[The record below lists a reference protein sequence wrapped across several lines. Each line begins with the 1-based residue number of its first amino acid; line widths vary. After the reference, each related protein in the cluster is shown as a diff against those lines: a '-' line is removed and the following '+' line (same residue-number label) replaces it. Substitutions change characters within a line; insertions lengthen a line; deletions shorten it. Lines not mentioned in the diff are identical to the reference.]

1 MTRYNT
7 TRRGNRGFTLVEMM
21 IAIGIIAILA
31 SIAYPSY
38 VGSVKKSRRVEAQ
51 TALQQVATLEEQY
64 FSETGSY
71 TADLTKLGLS
81 GINWNWTENR
91 FYKFRVKAPNGSCP
105 IASCFALVAIPANEQ
120 AADRWRFM
128 LWSNGRK
135 QKRNGGSGGWS
146 RGWEI

>member
-71 TADLTKLGLS
+71 TADLTKLGLGS
-81 GINWNWTENR
+81 KTWNRTENK
-91 FYKFRVKAPNGSCP
+91 FYIFRVAAPSSNCP
-105 IASCFALVAIPANEQ
+105 ITSCFALVAIPTNEQ
-120 AADRWRFM
+120 AADKWRFK

-135 QKRNGGSGGWS
+135 QRREGGSGRW
-146 RGWEI
+146 RTGWEI

>member
-71 TADLTKLGLS
+71 TADLTKLGLR
-81 GINWNWTENR
+81 NKRWNWTENNYYR
-91 FYKFRVKAPNGSCP
+91 YRVLPPSGSCP
-105 IASCFALVAIPANEQ
+105 IASCYRLFAQPRNEQ
-120 AADRWRFM
+120 AADKWQFR
-128 LWSNGRK
+128 LESNGRK
-135 QKRNGGSGGWS
+135 LRREGSSGRW
-146 RGWEI
+146 RTGWEI